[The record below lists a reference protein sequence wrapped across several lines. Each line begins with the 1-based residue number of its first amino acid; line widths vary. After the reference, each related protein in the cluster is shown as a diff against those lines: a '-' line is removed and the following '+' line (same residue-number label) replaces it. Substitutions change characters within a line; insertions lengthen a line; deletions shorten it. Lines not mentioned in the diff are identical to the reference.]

1 MPLFQSFQD
10 LKGFTNNINPL
21 NLFTSEQPPT
31 APQSAP
37 ATVSSTNT
45 SANATPTATRP
56 GAGAIAG
63 PGPSSA
69 ARRALGISSSSPS
82 TPSVERLDPLALGK
96 PVRPSVSRQ
105 SSSPAPIRP
114 SLKHAGTSSS
124 SPGSSDSS
132 ESGTRRKTSG
142 ANVSIAEPEIT
153 GGEQRRRTPVKRGP
167 RPASTASG
175 MTNVSGVDAEGRA
188 RRRKKPMDTYIIV
201 KPPPTSGKN
210 PLNLQIQLVVKPD
223 RRGRDRSASGIS
235 SRSGSIVG
243 EGIIASAPP
252 SPSAQM
258 VDLPTESSDVSDSPD
273 SAPPRSASPE
283 STVPLE
289 GADQPSPG
297 SPKSVSAESESS
309 GTGLKRSSSIRS
321 SISTSTAATG
331 SSSASGK
338 RIEPMFN
345 LAVHNVMQPTV
356 VTDAATDVKVAKF
369 HKRDL
374 DITGVGILVPS
385 EVWHQSQA
393 QGPNLFSAASRV
405 SDDGN
410 AVGGRN
416 RPLSLVSLTTPL
428 SPTLSRSDDGKSGL
442 RGSLDLKGFKFD
454 NLRSGGSNKSDGQ
467 EGGARKF
474 FGKVFKKKTSMGD
487 IGLNRHKKTSPS
499 ASFSSHDGSARAGL
513 LSPNGHTAGGA
524 DTLHPSTAAASRS
537 HAVPPSQA
545 SVDFPSAALGNPT
558 FGTAP
563 IVVRRRSSGAIVTP
577 EGAVTGLTAHVDHA
591 TLQTGDEP
599 AATRM
604 ERCQSLPII
613 PSNRPVGYTWTVKRW
628 AKKNTEGWAAHLV
641 AAANAGLEMVGG
653 GLNGEGED
661 EVVFEWVKLRVPSTA
676 AGDEILRRYSTTGAI
691 STTRTRA
698 RSQVGSSS
706 LAPHAGSENP
716 ASRSQTSL
724 SVQPSDQRNGS
735 PFPPSSPNLNSS
747 TQASPFGSPRLD
759 GRPEPVRKLSAS
771 VSPSRRTSQTTLDV
785 EANSIH
791 GGDLTANEDEDSDPE
806 DSETP
811 WTCSVWVKK
820 TGQRQLLGTLTPAPH
835 HPKVIG
841 VLKIP
846 MGLDSVS
853 LTDFK
858 EKDST
863 ITSKTRSSAATTAS
877 SREVTAKKVKEG
889 IALSEENLKD
899 VVCVT
904 AMWLVAREEFGGLGR
919 KKSRRGTAA

>member
-1 MPLFQSFQD
+1 MPFFQSFQD

-21 NLFTSEQPPT
+21 NLFTSEQPPV

-45 SANATPTATRP
+45 SANATPTAARP

-69 ARRALGISSSSPS
+69 ARRALGISPSSSS
-82 TPSVERLDPLALGK
+82 TPSVERLDPLALGQ
-96 PVRPSVSRQ
+96 PVRPSVARQ

-114 SLKHAGTSSS
+114 SLKHASTSSS

-132 ESGTRRKTSG
+132 DSGTRRKTSG

-153 GGEQRRRTPVKRGP
+153 GGGERRRTPVKRGP

-175 MTNVSGVDAEGRA
+175 MTNVSGVDAEGRS

-223 RRGRDRSASGIS
+223 RRGRDRSASGMS
-235 SRSGSIVG
+235 SRSGSMTG
-243 EGIIASAPP
+243 DGIIASAPP
-252 SPSAQM
+252 SPSAQT

-273 SAPPRSASPE
+273 SAPPRSASPGE
-283 STVPLE
+283 MLS
-289 GADQPSPG
+289 GGDQPSPG

-374 DITGVGILVPS
+374 DITGVGVLVPS
-385 EVWHQSQA
+385 EVWHQSQS
-393 QGPNLFSAASRV
+393 QGPNLFSATSRV

-410 AVGGRN
+410 ATGGRN
-416 RPLSLVSLTTPL
+416 RPLSLVSMTSPL
-428 SPTLSRSDDGKSGL
+428 SPTLSRSDDGKSGI

-454 NLRSGGSNKSDGQ
+454 NLRSGGSTKADGQ
-467 EGGARKF
+467 ESGAKKF

-487 IGLNRHKKTSPS
+487 LGLNKNKKTSPS
-499 ASFSSHDGSARAGL
+499 ASFSSHDGPARTSVITPRGN
-513 LSPNGHTAGGA
+513 SAGGA
-524 DTLHPSTAAASRS
+524 DTLHPSTAAGTRS
-537 HAVPPSQA
+537 LAVSPAQN
-545 SVDFPSAALGNPT
+545 SVEFPSASLGNPT

-563 IVVRRRSSGAIVTP
+563 LVVRRRSSGAILTP
-577 EGAVTGLTAHVDHA
+577 EGAVTGLTAHVDHTA
-591 TLQTGDEP
+591 LHTGVEP
-599 AATRM
+599 VKM

-628 AKKNTEGWAAHLV
+628 AKKNTEGWTAHLV

-653 GLNGEGED
+653 GLSSEGED
-661 EVVFEWVKLRVPSTA
+661 EVVFEWVKLRVPSNA

-691 STTRTRA
+691 STTRTRSK
-698 RSQVGSSS
+698 SQVATS
-706 LAPHAGSENP
+706 LAPQAASENP

-724 SVQPSDQRNGS
+724 SVQPATQRNGS

-747 TQASPFGSPRLD
+747 AQASPLGSPRLD
-759 GRPEPVRKLSAS
+759 GRPEPIRKLSAS

-785 EANSIH
+785 DANSIH
-791 GGDLTANEDEDSDPE
+791 TGDLTANEDEEDSDPE

-863 ITSKTRSSAATTAS
+863 ITSKTRSSSSASRDLAAK
-877 SREVTAKKVKEG
+877 RVKEG
-889 IALSEENLKD
+889 IALTEENLKD

>member
-1 MPLFQSFQD
+1 MPFFQSFQD

-21 NLFTSEQPPT
+21 NLFGVSEQAPT

-37 ATVSSTNT
+37 ATITSTNT

-56 GAGAIAG
+56 NGGAIAG

-82 TPSVERLDPLALGK
+82 TPSVERLDPLALGQ
-96 PVRPSVSRQ
+96 PIRPSATRQ

-114 SLKHAGTSSS
+114 SLKHASTSSS
-124 SPGSSDSS
+124 SPGSGSSDSS
-132 ESGTRRKTSG
+132 DNGTRRKSSG

-153 GGEQRRRTPVKRGP
+153 GGGERKRTPVKRGP
-167 RPASTASG
+167 RPTSTASG
-175 MTNVSGVDAEGRA
+175 MTNVSGVDAEGRS

-223 RRGRDRSASGIS
+223 RRGRDRSASGMS
-235 SRSGSIVG
+235 SRTGSMVG

-252 SPSAQM
+252 SPSSQM
-258 VDLPTESSDVSDSPD
+258 VDLPAEGSDISDSPD
-273 SAPPRSASPE
+273 SAPLRSATPE
-283 STVPLE
+283 ALQA
-289 GADQPSPG
+289 GQPSPE

-374 DITGVGILVPS
+374 DITGVGVLVPS
-385 EVWHQSQA
+385 EVWHQSQS
-393 QGPNLFSAASRV
+393 QGPNLFSPTSRA
-405 SDDGN
+405 SDD
-410 AVGGRN
+410 VVRN
-416 RPLSLVSLTTPL
+416 RPLSLVSMTTPL
-428 SPTLSRSDDGKSGL
+428 SPTISRSDDGKAGL

-454 NLRSGGSNKSDGQ
+454 NLRSGGASNKAAEGQ
-467 EGGARKF
+467 ESGAKKF

-487 IGLNRHKKTSPS
+487 IGINRTTKKTSPS
-499 ASFSSHDGSARAGL
+499 ASFSSHDGPARV
-513 LSPNGHTAGGA
+513 LSQHSTATA
-524 DTLHPSTAAASRS
+524 TDTLHPSTAAAGPRS
-537 HAVPPSQA
+537 LAAPSTQTLVVDPPSV
-545 SVDFPSAALGNPT
+545 SFGNPT

-563 IVVRRRSSGAIVTP
+563 LIVRRRSSGAIVTP
-577 EGAVTGLTAHVDHA
+577 DGAVTGLTAHVDHEA
-591 TLQTGDEP
+591 DQFVAP
-599 AATRM
+599 RM

-613 PSNRPVGYTWTVKRW
+613 PSNRPIGYTWTVKRW
-628 AKKNTEGWAAHLV
+628 AKRNTEGWASHLV

-653 GLNGEGED
+653 GLGGDGDD
-661 EVVFEWVKLRVPSTA
+661 EVVFEWVKLRVPSNA
-676 AGDEILRRYSTTGAI
+676 AGDEILRRYSTTGALS
-691 STTRTRA
+691 STATRTRS
-698 RSQVGSSS
+698 RSQAPP
-706 LAPHAGSENP
+706 LAPEAAPGNT

-724 SVQPSDQRNGS
+724 SVQQI
-735 PFPPSSPNLNSS
+735 PPPSPNLSS
-747 TQASPFGSPRLD
+747 SAQASPFGSPRLD

-771 VSPSRRTSQTTLDV
+771 VSPSRRTSQTTLD
-785 EANSIH
+785 ADAGSTH
-791 GGDLTANEDEDSDPE
+791 EDEDSDPE

-841 VLKIP
+841 ILKIP

-853 LTDFK
+853 LTDVK

-863 ITSKTRSSAATTAS
+863 ITSKTRAS
-877 SREVTAKKVKEG
+877 SNNASRELAAKRVKEG